1 MLDFT
6 KRFPKVRP
14 HEQNGS
20 ASSIVPTA
28 RITAPIDAEILAT
41 VTLLSVVLTIGVA
54 TVTDYG
60 ITTDEFNAQDYGT
73 KALAWFTSGFRD
85 RAMFDSVEDTLWY
98 YGPWFHIL
106 VTWVQSFVP
115 ANPWTVRHAMT
126 FAAGLLGIAAL
137 LPMARLTVGRW
148 AGFVAIGL
156 CLGTGY
162 LYGSLFSTPIDVPFL
177 LAMTWT
183 TLAIIVMARPVVPT
197 WPATCLAGALTGLAI
212 ATRSSGFITQTYLLG
227 AMSLCAL
234 EALLQPV
241 TAPSRDMLRI
251 AARTAAALAIGWV
264 VAFVLWPW
272 LQIGNPL
279 GQFKAAF
286 LYFANHPNAFDMQ
299 MWGRTVVTTGLPW
312 SYIPEQLTAR
322 LPEAFLLFLALGIL
336 FTVVDLL
343 GFVTSLRG
351 TAASTGSAK
360 IAVAALAL
368 ARARA
373 GLVLWAAVLLPVG
386 FIIAAHST
394 LYDGLRHVLFLVPLL
409 AVIAGQGF
417 VRLVPAL
424 RRVPAI
430 AVVAAVSGG
439 LYAGAM
445 LSYLVALHPL
455 EYVAMNALAGG
466 VRGAYGRFDLD
477 YWASAATIALRR
489 LERRLDYEP
498 PANSVQQPPSVTI
511 CMGYRQALVSPMFR
525 RPWRLEVDPAKADYV
540 IATERWPCAE
550 ELTDMVLIDEVKRFG
565 QAFASVYVRRSALT
579 E

>member
-6 KRFPKVRP
+6 NRYPKVRP
-14 HEQNGS
+14 TERVGS
-20 ASSIVPTA
+20 VSNTAPTA
-28 RITAPIDAEILAT
+28 RILAPIDAEILAT
-41 VTLLSVVLTIGVA
+41 VALLSVVLTIGAA
-54 TVTDYG
+54 TVTEYG
-60 ITTDEFNAQDYGT
+60 ITADEFNAQDYGT

-85 RAMFDSVEDTLWY
+85 RAMFDTVEDTLWY

-106 VTWVQSFVP
+106 VTWVQSLSS

-137 LPMARLTVGRW
+137 LPIGRLAVGRW
-148 AGFVAIGL
+148 AGFVAISL

-183 TLAIIVMARPVVPT
+183 TLAIIVMARHVVPT
-197 WPATCLAGALTGLAI
+197 WPATCIAGALTGLAI
-212 ATRSSGFITQTYLLG
+212 ATRSSGFITQVYLLG

-241 TAPSRDMLRI
+241 STPSRDMLRI
-251 AARTAAALAIGWV
+251 ATRTLAALAIGWI
-264 VAFVLWPW
+264 VAFALWPW

-279 GQFKAAF
+279 AQFRAAF
-286 LYFANHPNAFDMQ
+286 LYFANHPNSFEMQ
-299 MWGRTVVTTGLPW
+299 VWGRTVVTTDLPW
-312 SYIPEQLTAR
+312 SYIPEQLIAR
-322 LPEAFLLFLALGIL
+322 LPVAFLLFLALGIL
-336 FTVVDLL
+336 FTVVDLI
-343 GFVTSLRG
+343 GFIGSLRG
-351 TAASTGSAK
+351 ADASAGIRA
-360 IAVAALAL
+360 AALSL

-373 GLVLWAAVLLPVG
+373 GLVLWAAVLLPTG

-394 LYDGLRHVLFLVPLL
+394 LYDGLRHVLFLIPLL
-409 AVIAGQGF
+409 AVIAGHGF
-417 VRLVPAL
+417 VRLAPAL
-424 RRVPAI
+424 GRVPAI

-445 LSYLVALHPL
+445 VSYLALLHPL

-489 LERRLDYEP
+489 LERRLDYEK
-498 PANSVQQPPSVTI
+498 PASTDQHPPSITV
-511 CMGYRQALVSPMFR
+511 CMGYRQALVAPMFR

-540 IATERWPCAE
+540 IATERWPCAD
-550 ELTDMVLIDEVKRFG
+550 ELTDMVLIEEVKRFG
-565 QAFASVYVRRSALT
+565 HAFASVYVRRSALAK
-579 E
+579 